1 MLSVLIPTYNY
12 NALSLVKELHRQ
24 LTLEAIIFEIIC
36 LDDGS
41 NSVLNDE
48 NKKINTFVF
57 SAFDSLKINIGRSAI
72 RNLLAKKAKYKWLLF
87 LDADVKPAQPNFI
100 KSYIACFKS
109 DKTVFCGGVLYQNK
123 KENFDLLR
131 YKYGKK
137 HEEVFYKKRNKNSEK
152 YFFTSNFLIKK
163 SVFNDVNF
171 EEKLTKYGREDL
183 LFSLELLKIGHQIK
197 HLSNEV
203 YHLGIDENLLFVSK
217 TKQAMEN
224 IVFLDNMHLI
234 DVNEMP
240 LLVIVRKISSFKMT
254 KIVGKFY
261 TIFEK
266 LTIMRSSVFFLSCM
280 KISYV
285 CYLKSKHE

>member
-12 NALSLVKELHRQ
+12 NAFSLVEKLHRQ

-41 NSVLNDE
+41 NSVLNNE

-57 SAFDSLKINIGRSAI
+57 STFNSLKINIGRSAI
-72 RNLLAKKAKYKWLLF
+72 RNLLAKKAKHKWLLF

-100 KSYIACFKS
+100 KGYIACFKS
-109 DKTVFCGGVLYQNK
+109 EKTVFCGGILYQNK
-123 KENFDLLR
+123 KENFGLLR

-163 SVFNDVNF
+163 IVFNDVNF
-171 EEKLTKYGREDL
+171 EEKL
-183 LFSLELLKIGHQIK
+183 GHQIK
-197 HLSNEV
+197 HLPNEV

-234 DVNEMP
+234 DANEMP
-240 LLVIVRKISSFKMT
+240 LLVIVRKISSFKIT

-261 TIFEK
+261 TILEK